1 MLEGARRPPKHL
13 AWSAAPFVIE
23 PVDPLKA
30 YSPLV
35 LPDFNKKE
43 ILEGEANEILE
54 KVPEVGGELGQA
66 AIAVTVAVDGIAVA
80 EGETTT
86 AKNGAVAKET
96 SLNLSLDL

>member
-1 MLEGARRPPKHL
+1 MLEEARCPPKHL
-13 AWSAAPFVIE
+13 AWSAAPFAIE

-43 ILEGEANEILE
+43 ILEGEADEILE
-54 KVPEVGGELGQA
+54 KVPEVVGEIGQA
-66 AIAVTVAVDGIAVA
+66 AVAIAVVVDCIAVA

-96 SLNLSLDL
+96 SLNLSPNL